1 MQVRLLKNMPP
12 FKFRRIGIDQI
23 SETIKGTGSCLSGGH
38 PTAPLP
44 TSCCVTSADLFD
56 VRARPPLRLPQR
68 SARSSRS
75 CGHLRRGVRWQN
87 RPICQKRSDHTRF
100 GLHFMSWVPSVRF
113 QPLVQIIGAM
123 VAAFSTKISHQFRA
137 SGSGVS
143 RCNFV
148 CRQNSS
154 ASGVFSSYLA
164 DCALRGWHGTGCE

>member
-1 MQVRLLKNMPP
+1 MTLSFMQVRLLKNMPP

-113 QPLVQIIGAM
+113 QPLGNVPGALVQFMPRLAATATQSGPHLDSSLHRHGVTAF
-123 VAAFSTKISHQFRA
+123 VALAGCQ
-137 SGSGVS
+137 SG
-143 RCNFV
+143 
-148 CRQNSS
+148 
-154 ASGVFSSYLA
+154 
-164 DCALRGWHGTGCE
+164 